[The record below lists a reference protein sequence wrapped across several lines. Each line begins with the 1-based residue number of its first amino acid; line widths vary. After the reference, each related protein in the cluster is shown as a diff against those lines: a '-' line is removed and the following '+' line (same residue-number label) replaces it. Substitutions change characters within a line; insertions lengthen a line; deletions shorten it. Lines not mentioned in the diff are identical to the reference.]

1 MHYKHLILLLQSDI
15 MTKQYSEWKTK
26 VDEILSRYF
35 SRKIIN
41 KYNSSY
47 EHLFN
52 NNQTPQEASDYLY
65 EYINDS
71 EDAQR
76 QSWFDLSDF
85 D

>member
-1 MHYKHLILLLQSDI
+1 MEYLQWEAAVN
-15 MTKQYSEWKTK
+15 KK
-26 VDEILSRYF
+26 LSKYF
-35 SRKIIN
+35 SQRILD

-52 NNQTPQEASDYLY
+52 NNQTPQEAFDYLY

-71 EDAQR
+71 EDAQ
-76 QSWFDLSDF
+76 QPFWFDMIGF